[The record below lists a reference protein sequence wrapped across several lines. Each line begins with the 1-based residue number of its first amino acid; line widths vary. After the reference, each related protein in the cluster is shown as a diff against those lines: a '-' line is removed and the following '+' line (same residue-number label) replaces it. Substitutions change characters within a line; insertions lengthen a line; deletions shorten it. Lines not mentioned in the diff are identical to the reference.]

1 MSKGAVELREFE
13 CRQGG
18 NKVSQFSF
26 EHQCEEIAA
35 DRAGTW
41 QAVFRPQN
49 DFGRE
54 SENLPVNGGTDH
66 SRYIFVFGNKGSGY
80 YDVKAGLRSTLG
92 NPLACSVDLASPHE
106 RACSA
111 MSTRACRARRLRCF
125 RKIAPSLTSV
135 ARLRSRSTY
144 WRRAARTSAVRLRR
158 RRDDLSASSSRS
170 FEVASSIAIFF
181 MLKSISA
188 MSDCAQALRFVSPA
202 WRAYGHQ
209 ARRRRKT

>member
-1 MSKGAVELREFE
+1 
-13 CRQGG
+13 
-18 NKVSQFSF
+18 VSQFSF
-26 EHQCEEIAA
+26 EHQCEEIAP

-49 DFGRE
+49 DFRRE
-54 SENLPVNGGTDH
+54 AKNFSVNGGADH

-80 YDVKAGLRSTLG
+80 YNVKAGLRSTLG

-106 RACSA
+106 RACSE
-111 MSTRACRARRLRCF
+111 MSTRACRARRFRCF

-144 WRRAARTSAVRLRR
+144 WRRAARTSAVRLRC

-181 MLKSISA
+181 MRRIISA
-188 MSDCAQALRFVSPA
+188 MSDFAQACVLSRRLDAHTVIK
-202 WRAYGHQ
+202 REEGERHE
-209 ARRRRKT
+209 AREEK